1 MIAREMPK
9 YKSHKVVWALKIKS
23 IAKELAEYREIDGS
37 ATITPEEEGYEPFKV
52 SSEYMNKHQPEVSG
66 YYVVYEDGYKSFS
79 PADAFEKGNTLIKET
94 TFLDRLIIE
103 EKELGEKIIGL
114 NAGLNQPG
122 FSEKVGD
129 YQFELLAL
137 QHSTMIAYRR
147 VLNMRIKDIYQK
159 MS

>member
-1 MIAREMPK
+1 MTTKEMPK
-9 YKSHKVVWALKIKS
+9 YKRHKEVWALKIKS

-52 SSEYMNKHQPEVSG
+52 SSEYMNKHQPEVGG